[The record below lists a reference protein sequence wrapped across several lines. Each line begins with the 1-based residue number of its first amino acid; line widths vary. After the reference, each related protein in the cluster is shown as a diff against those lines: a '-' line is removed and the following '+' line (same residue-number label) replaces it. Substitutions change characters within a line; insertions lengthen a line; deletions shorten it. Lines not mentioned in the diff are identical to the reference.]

1 MHKELTYDEYI
12 DMLYEERLNFEHT
25 EIARVQSDNISVT
38 KKIKTMPSDFNK
50 QTINALKD
58 FYIKHAIVHYN
69 YDWDKFWED
78 HTNIIQLESEL
89 DLIEPIK

>member
-1 MHKELTYDEYI
+1 
-12 DMLYEERLNFEHT
+12 
-25 EIARVQSDNISVT
+25 
-38 KKIKTMPSDFNK
+38 MPSDFNK

-58 FYIKHAIVHYN
+58 FYIKHAIVQYN